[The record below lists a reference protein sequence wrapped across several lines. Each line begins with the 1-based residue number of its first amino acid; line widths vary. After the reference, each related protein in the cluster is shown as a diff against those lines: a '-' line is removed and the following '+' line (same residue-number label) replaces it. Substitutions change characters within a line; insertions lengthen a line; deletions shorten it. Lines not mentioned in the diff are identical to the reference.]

1 MLKRNGQLC
10 QRSVPDYSGRLTDFE
25 FLAYGTVFEAVAD
38 DYKRL
43 ANLSSTLTELEHAL
57 PRLVSACLAI
67 EKEEP
72 EIIPA
77 RDGPYWQAVA
87 FLMKLDRTSLL
98 LCRRDVNDQ
107 REFSVIEQLDPN
119 SPLAKAKGTWHVQ
132 MTSNDARL
140 LLQEFINGEREAL
153 QLYAGDIVA
162 TAREVIDKKYP
173 DRKLGRVV
181 KAISQRCQKV
191 ISAEEVVP
199 LRHVRNKSEG
209 IRV

>member
-1 MLKRNGQLC
+1 MLKRNGQPC
-10 QRSVPDYSGRLTDFE
+10 QRSVPDYPGRLTDFE
-25 FLAYGTVFEAVAD
+25 FLAYGAVFESVAD
-38 DYKRL
+38 DFKRL
-43 ANLSSTLTELEHAL
+43 SGLSSTLTELEHVL
-57 PRLVSACLAI
+57 PRLVDACAGP
-67 EKEEP
+67 EKEDP

-98 LCRRDVNDQ
+98 LCRRETNDQ

-119 SPLAKAKGTWHVQ
+119 SALAKAKGTWQVQ

-140 LLQEFINGEREAL
+140 LLQDFIDGERQAL

-162 TAREVIDKKYP
+162 VAREVIDRKYP
-173 DRKLGRVV
+173 GQKLGRVT
-181 KAISQRCQKV
+181 KAISQRCQNA
-191 ISAEEVVP
+191 ISTEQVVP
-199 LRHVRNKSEG
+199 IRHSRKESAG